1 MLYCFTFGNIKKK
14 VCTFPLLCVCVYACA
29 YIINF
34 GALHKL
40 LMHSMFVSRKA
51 CVCIFVRVCEGERVR
66 ITINTIDLFTLVQSV
81 QGQLSGLPLE
91 TLKPDY

>member
-1 MLYCFTFGNIKKK
+1 M
-14 VCTFPLLCVCVYACA
+14 YACA

-40 LMHSMFVSRKA
+40 LMHSMFLGSEA
-51 CVCIFVRVCEGERVR
+51 CVCVCLRVCEGERVR
-66 ITINTIDLFTLVQSV
+66 MTIDTIDLFTLVQSV

-91 TLKPDY
+91 TLKPDYY